1 MNEENKRDNERP
13 FKKTNRFKK
22 RKENLKK
29 SLEKNES
36 SGEENGPNSTQN
48 FTNKTTNKRTNTNAK
63 SHKKGAKKLTN
74 INGES
79 AFDNF
84 FADDSDGGEFFDDF
98 FADDTA
104 KNLNNLKNTNL
115 QTNKKNG
122 KNRKKSQNSKK
133 ANEIAT
139 GAENLAN
146 LGDKSAINSALANKQ
161 TKNLQGANS
170 QSQSSQ
176 NGTNS
181 QNGANLQNQN
191 SQNGESQKQTNG
203 SKKSK
208 KRKKAT
214 QTIKL
219 NGEEPW
225 QKAILSTIEANK
237 AMHDLRLN
245 PLKYINSSSDTIKIT
260 PLGGLG
266 EIGANMTI
274 FETATSAIIV
284 DVGMSFPDEN
294 MLGVDILIPDFDYV
308 RKIKDKIKG
317 IIITHAHEDH
327 IGAMPYF
334 FKEFQFPIY
343 ATPLPLGMI
352 SNKFEEHG
360 LKSERSY
367 FRPVEKR
374 KIYEI
379 GDFEVEFIHITHS
392 IIDAS
397 ALAITTRAG
406 TIIHTGDFKIDHT
419 PIDGYPSD
427 LNRLAYYG
435 DRGVMLLMSDSTN
448 SHRDGV
454 TKSESSVGRTFDTIF
469 RNSHGRVIMSTFS
482 SNIHRVYQA
491 IERGVKYGRKVCVIG
506 RSMERNLWTAI
517 ELGYVNLDK
526 KIFIDPE
533 EVDKYPENEVLIVTT
548 GSQGETMSALY
559 RMATDEHKYIKIKPT
574 DKVIIS
580 AKAIPG
586 NENSVSTVLNF
597 LLKSGAKVAYQDFS
611 EIHVSGHAS
620 IEEQKL
626 IFSLVKPKF
635 FLPVHG
641 EYNHI
646 VKHKETAMECG
657 IDERNI
663 YLMSDGDQM
672 EVCQKY
678 LKRVK
683 TVKTGKVFID
693 NQINKQI
700 SDDIVKH
707 RQNLADAGM
716 VVIIAQIDKNEKS
729 LIKTRVVS
737 YGLVD
742 EKQSSEFAK
751 DMEGVIEQFLANL
764 KNEILLD
771 NRVLESQIRQAVRKH
786 IFRKTKKYPTIVPV
800 IYLM

>member
-1 MNEENKRDNERP
+1 MEENRNENGVERL
-13 FKKTNRFKK
+13 KKSNRYKK

-29 SLEKNES
+29 SIASEGSAGGAEFG
-36 SGEENGPNSTQN
+36 GEHENGSRKN
-48 FTNKTTNKRTNTNAK
+48 
-63 SHKKGAKKLTN
+63 KGAK
-74 INGES
+74 NGQNS
-79 AFDNF
+79 ARSKGSKNGSRNGSNSSGGSSNGGLNATHSNGASGAHFGGAYPRSNENG
-84 FADDSDGGEFFDDF
+84 ASGSNLNRDGRAKSNSSSAKGANSSA
-98 FADDTA
+98 ADDT
-104 KNLNNLKNTNL
+104 
-115 QTNKKNG
+115 
-122 KNRKKSQNSKK
+122 NSS
-133 ANEIAT
+133 
-139 GAENLAN
+139 
-146 LGDKSAINSALANKQ
+146 D
-161 TKNLQGANS
+161 
-170 QSQSSQ
+170 
-176 NGTNS
+176 
-181 QNGANLQNQN
+181 
-191 SQNGESQKQTNG
+191 SQK
-203 SKKSK
+203 KKKHK
-208 KRKKAT
+208 KRSNMPKSLT
-214 QTIKL
+214 G
-219 NGEEPW
+219 NEPW
-225 QKAILSTIEANK
+225 QKAMEEAIAQNK
-237 AMHDLRLN
+237 LIHEERLH
-245 PLKYINSSSDTIKIT
+245 PLKDANRSDETVRIT

-266 EIGANMTI
+266 EIGANMTV
-274 FETATSAIIV
+274 FETNTSAIIV
-284 DVGMSFPDEN
+284 DVGMSFPEES

-308 RKIKDKIKG
+308 RKIKNKIKG

-360 LKSERSY
+360 LKAERSY
-367 FRPVEKR
+367 FRPVQKR
-374 KIYEI
+374 QLYQI

-397 ALAITTRAG
+397 ALAITTKAG

-419 PIDGYPSD
+419 PIDGYPTD

-448 SHRDGV
+448 SHKEGI
-454 TKSESSVGRTFDTIF
+454 TKSESSVGKTFDMIF
-469 RNSHGRVIMSTFS
+469 SSCKGRVIMSTFS

-506 RSMERNLWTAI
+506 RSMERNLFTAM

-526 KIFIDPE
+526 KIF
-533 EVDKYPENEVLIVTT
+533 VDADQVSKYPDNEVLIVTT

-559 RMATDEHKYIKIKPT
+559 RMATDEHKYIKIKST
-574 DKVIIS
+574 DQVIIS

-586 NENSVSTVLNF
+586 NESSVSTVLNY

-626 IFSLVKPKF
+626 MLRLIKPKF

-657 IDERNI
+657 IEEKNI
-663 YLMSDGDQM
+663 YLMNDGDQM
-672 EVCQKY
+672 EVCEKY

-700 SDDIVKH
+700 SDEIVKH
-707 RQNLADAGM
+707 RQNLADAG
-716 VVIIAQIDKNEKS
+716 VAVIIAQIDKNEKR
-729 LIKTRVVS
+729 LIQTRVIT
-737 YGLVD
+737 YGLVA
-742 EKQSSEFAK
+742 ENQTAHFTKEMQ
-751 DMEGVIEQFLANL
+751 GIIEQFLANL
-764 KNEILLD
+764 KDEILLD
-771 NRVLESQIRQAVRKH
+771 HWALEGKIRQAVRKH
-786 IFRKTKKYPTIVPV
+786 IFRKIKKYPTIVPV

>member
-1 MNEENKRDNERP
+1 MEENRNENGVERL
-13 FKKTNRFKK
+13 KKSNRYKK

-29 SLEKNES
+29 SIS
-36 SGEENGPNSTQN
+36 SEGSAGGAEFGGEHENGSRKN
-48 FTNKTTNKRTNTNAK
+48 
-63 SHKKGAKKLTN
+63 KGAK
-74 INGES
+74 NGQNS
-79 AFDNF
+79 ARSKGSKNGSHNGSNSVGGASNGGLNAAHSNGASGAHFEGVYPKSNENG
-84 FADDSDGGEFFDDF
+84 AGGSNLNRDGRAKQGGNN
-98 FADDTA
+98 AKCANSNASDDT
-104 KNLNNLKNTNL
+104 
-115 QTNKKNG
+115 
-122 KNRKKSQNSKK
+122 NS
-133 ANEIAT
+133 
-139 GAENLAN
+139 L
-146 LGDKSAINSALANKQ
+146 D
-161 TKNLQGANS
+161 
-170 QSQSSQ
+170 
-176 NGTNS
+176 
-181 QNGANLQNQN
+181 
-191 SQNGESQKQTNG
+191 SQK
-203 SKKSK
+203 KKKHK
-208 KRKKAT
+208 KRSNMPKSLT
-214 QTIKL
+214 G
-219 NGEEPW
+219 NEPW
-225 QKAILSTIEANK
+225 QKAMEEAIAENK
-237 AMHDLRLN
+237 LIHEERLH
-245 PLKYINSSSDTIKIT
+245 PLKNANRSDETVRIT

-266 EIGANMTI
+266 EIGANMTV
-274 FETATSAIIV
+274 FETNTSAIIV
-284 DVGMSFPDEN
+284 DVGMSFPEES

-308 RKIKDKIKG
+308 RKIKNKIKG
-317 IIITHAHEDH
+317 ILITHAHEDH

-360 LKSERSY
+360 LKAERSY
-367 FRPVEKR
+367 FRPVQKR
-374 KIYEI
+374 QLYQI

-397 ALAITTRAG
+397 ALAITTKAG

-419 PIDGYPSD
+419 PIDGYPTD

-448 SHRDGV
+448 SHKEGI

-469 RNSHGRVIMSTFS
+469 SSCKGRVIMSTFS

-506 RSMERNLWTAI
+506 RSMERNLFTAM

-526 KIFIDPE
+526 KIF
-533 EVDKYPENEVLIVTT
+533 VDADQVSKYPDNEVLIVTT

-559 RMATDEHKYIKIKPT
+559 RMATDEHKYIKIKST
-574 DKVIIS
+574 DQVIIS

-586 NENSVSTVLNF
+586 NESSVSTVLNY

-626 IFSLVKPKF
+626 MLRLIKPKF

-657 IDERNI
+657 IEEKNI
-663 YLMSDGDQM
+663 YLMNDGDQM
-672 EVCQKY
+672 EVCEKY

-700 SDDIVKH
+700 SDEIVKH
-707 RQNLADAGM
+707 RQNLADAG
-716 VVIIAQIDKNEKS
+716 VAVIIAQIDKNEKR
-729 LIKTRVVS
+729 LIQTRVIT
-737 YGLVD
+737 YGLVAD
-742 EKQSSEFAK
+742 NQTAHFTKEMQ
-751 DMEGVIEQFLANL
+751 GIIEQFLANL
-764 KNEILLD
+764 KDEILLD
-771 NRVLESQIRQAVRKH
+771 HWALEGKIRQAVRKH
-786 IFRKTKKYPTIVPV
+786 IFRKIKKYPTIVPV

>member
-1 MNEENKRDNERP
+1 MEKNRNENGVERL
-13 FKKTNRFKK
+13 KKSNRYKK

-29 SLEKNES
+29 SIASEGSAGGAEFG
-36 SGEENGPNSTQN
+36 GEHENGSRKNKDAKNGQNSARSKGSKN
-48 FTNKTTNKRTNTNAK
+48 GSRNGSNSVGGASNGSSNAAHSNGAGGSNLNRDGRAK
-63 SHKKGAKKLTN
+63 SNSSSAKGAN
-74 INGES
+74 PS
-79 AFDNF
+79 A
-84 FADDSDGGEFFDDF
+84 
-98 FADDTA
+98 ADDT
-104 KNLNNLKNTNL
+104 
-115 QTNKKNG
+115 
-122 KNRKKSQNSKK
+122 
-133 ANEIAT
+133 
-139 GAENLAN
+139 
-146 LGDKSAINSALANKQ
+146 
-161 TKNLQGANS
+161 
-170 QSQSSQ
+170 SS
-176 NGTNS
+176 S
-181 QNGANLQNQN
+181 D
-191 SQNGESQKQTNG
+191 SQK
-203 SKKSK
+203 KKKHK
-208 KRKKAT
+208 KRSNMPKSLT
-214 QTIKL
+214 G
-219 NGEEPW
+219 NEPW
-225 QKAILSTIEANK
+225 QKAMEEAIAENK
-237 AMHDLRLN
+237 LIHEERLH
-245 PLKYINSSSDTIKIT
+245 PLKNANRSDEVVRIT

-266 EIGANMTI
+266 EIGANMTV
-274 FETATSAIIV
+274 FETNTSAIIV
-284 DVGMSFPDEN
+284 DVGMSFPEES

-308 RKIKDKIKG
+308 RKIKNKIKG

-360 LKSERSY
+360 LKAERSY
-367 FRPVEKR
+367 FRPVQKR
-374 KIYEI
+374 QLYQI

-397 ALAITTRAG
+397 ALAITTKAG

-419 PIDGYPSD
+419 PIDGYPTD

-448 SHRDGV
+448 SHKEGI
-454 TKSESSVGRTFDTIF
+454 TKSESSVGKTFDTIF
-469 RNSHGRVIMSTFS
+469 SSCKGRVIMSTFS

-506 RSMERNLWTAI
+506 RSMERNLFTAM

-526 KIFIDPE
+526 KIF
-533 EVDKYPENEVLIVTT
+533 VDADQVSKYPDNEVLIVTT

-559 RMATDEHKYIKIKPT
+559 RMATDEHKYIKIKST
-574 DKVIIS
+574 DQVIIS

-586 NENSVSTVLNF
+586 NESSVSTVLNY

-626 IFSLVKPKF
+626 MLRLIKPKF

-657 IDERNI
+657 IEEKNI
-663 YLMSDGDQM
+663 YLMNDGDQM
-672 EVCQKY
+672 EVCEKY

-700 SDDIVKH
+700 SDEIVKH
-707 RQNLADAGM
+707 RQNLADAG
-716 VVIIAQIDKNEKS
+716 VAVIIAQIDKNEKR
-729 LIKTRVVS
+729 LIQTRVIT
-737 YGLVD
+737 YGLVA
-742 EKQSSEFAK
+742 ENQTAHFTKEMQ
-751 DMEGVIEQFLANL
+751 GIIEQFLANL
-764 KNEILLD
+764 KDEFLLD
-771 NRVLESQIRQAVRKH
+771 HWALEGKIRQAVRKH
-786 IFRKTKKYPTIVPV
+786 IFRKIKKYPTIVPV